1 MKRFAKIAV
10 VAAVCATS
18 MNPSS
23 NAVAHESGSCNYDES
38 ESMRCFDCSERV
50 QTSEGS
56 HWVNACSTR
65 GSDGRSAER

>member
-1 MKRFAKIAV
+1 MKRFAKIVV

-18 MNPSS
+18 MNPNST
-23 NAVAHESGSCNYDES
+23 AFAHESGSCSYDES
-38 ESMRCFDCSERV
+38 ESIRCFDCSERV
-50 QTSEGS
+50 QSSDGS